1 MAGDDIP
8 EGWGKLPFDTGF
20 IGVNGPLFVRHDG
33 ETLRL
38 GFHVEERHCNPM
50 GMCHGGWLA
59 SFADMQ
65 LPFGARAQ
73 AGLVMRFLP
82 TISLSIDYLAP
93 AKLGAWVEGRTE
105 VLKRT
110 QRLVFAQMTATAD
123 GEICIRANGTFKI
136 GPEVQFDGGALTALL
151 SRTSAPRSD

>member
-1 MAGDDIP
+1 MRTDIP

-20 IGVNGPLFVRHDG
+20 IGINGPLFARYEG
-33 ETLRL
+33 EALRL
-38 GFHVEERHCNPM
+38 AFRVEERHCNPM
-50 GMCHGGWLA
+50 GNCHGGWLA

-65 LPFGARAQ
+65 LPFGSRAQ
-73 AGLVMRFLP
+73 AGLALNFLP

-110 QRLVFAQMTATAD
+110 KNLVFAQMTATAD
-123 GEICIRANGTFKI
+123 GDICLRANGTFKI
-136 GPEVQFDGGALTALL
+136 GPEVAFAGDMLKLRQ
-151 SRTSAPRSD
+151 S